1 MEGIEN
7 MEKLEKGR
15 QKPYSQ
21 KPSNKWKRLILVK
34 HHDGIE

>member
-7 MEKLEKGR
+7 MEKLKKGER

-21 KPSNKWKRLILVK
+21 KPSNKWKRPILVTPRWY
-34 HHDGIE
+34 